1 MKSGCFE
8 VVLTENVSE
17 SGPGILNA
25 VKI

>member
-1 MKSGCFE
+1 MKSGYLE

-17 SGPGILNA
+17 RGPGILNA